1 MNIVQLDHVA
11 KRYGDNII
19 LQNVNLNIQGG
30 EFVVIMGESGSG
42 KTTILNMIGG
52 LEPASDG
59 DIIIDDQK
67 IKDLTERQRVD
78 FYRHKV
84 GLISQGSYLQP
95 HLTLFENIVLPGIF
109 SRIPKKAR
117 EQRARQLAEELSI
130 SNVLRS
136 LPSKVSGGQAERTCI
151 ARALLLNPK
160 IILADE
166 PTSNLDEGNAMNILN
181 LLNSIRV
188 QYGITIIASSHSQT
202 VAGFATQLVKIEHGS
217 VHDDR
222 TL

>member
-1 MNIVQLDHVA
+1 MNIVQLDHVT

-42 KTTILNMIGG
+42 KTTILNMVGG
-52 LEPASDG
+52 LEPASNG

-84 GLISQGSYLQP
+84 GLIFQGSYLQP
-95 HLTLFENIVLPGIF
+95 YLTLFENIVLPGIF

-151 ARALLLNPK
+151 ARALLLSPK